1 MGVLYIEGVA
11 IHGGPESCVGVR
23 GGVGEALAGV
33 RAGGAIEPRKATK
46 FGVPTLCD
54 QAEGEIL
61 GGVMRE
67 SSGGPARSWEPRH
80 ARDALHAREP
90 GGPMIARQSLMM
102 SRPSGSRGGI
112 STAGRAARGRP
123 KGRSLR

>member
-11 IHGGPESCVGVR
+11 LHGGLESCVGVR
-23 GGVGEALAGV
+23 EGVGEALAGV

-46 FGVPTLCD
+46 FGVPTSCD
-54 QAEGEIL
+54 QAEGEIF

-67 SSGGPARSWEPRH
+67 SSGDPARSWEPRH

-90 GGPMIARQSLMM
+90 GGPMIARQRSMM
-102 SRPSGSRGGI
+102 PRPGWFAGWQVGGW
-112 STAGRAARGRP
+112 AGREGKAD
-123 KGRSLR
+123 GRSLR